1 MSKRMKSRL
10 MSAPSDVGAIEIA
23 AAVAKPA
30 KPAFVGYAP
39 KLKCT
44 GGCSRR
50 TG

>member
-30 KPAFVGYAP
+30 FVGYAP